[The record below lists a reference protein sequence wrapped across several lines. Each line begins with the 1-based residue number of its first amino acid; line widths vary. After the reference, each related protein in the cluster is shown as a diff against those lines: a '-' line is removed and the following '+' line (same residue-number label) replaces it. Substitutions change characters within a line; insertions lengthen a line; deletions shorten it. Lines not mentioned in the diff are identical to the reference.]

1 MKFLSILIL
10 AFSLVSFSSS
20 TVSFSGNTGVVKMP
34 EVLNVK
40 SRRSMALTKN
50 LQIMKSKIISSV
62 MLFAGLNVFGQD
74 LNNIQMHELSG
85 EESRKIILMPD
96 IPGYKT
102 LKCDFHMH
110 TIFSDG
116 AVWPTFRVDEAWQ
129 EGLDVIA
136 ITDHIENNPSKM
148 FVGGDDNSSYEIAKP
163 YADKNNIIL
172 IKGAEITRGMPP
184 GHFNA
189 LFIKNSN
196 DLDTKDFMDAFEAA
210 KKQGAFF
217 IWNHPG
223 WKAQQPDT
231 CKWWDI
237 HTELLQKGMLHAVE
251 VFNEKE
257 FYPITLDWCNDKK
270 IAYTAASDIHG
281 TIASTY
287 NLDEFN
293 RPMTL
298 VFAKK
303 RTEESVREA
312 LFAGRTVAWF
322 GNFLAG
328 SEELLSAI
336 FKASVEAKFIEET
349 KKVKIYEVKNL
360 SDVAFQLVSADGTQL
375 KIPANCETRVNI
387 PLNNDLHFE
396 VTNLLITA
404 TKNLNINFPTTK

>member
-1 MKFLSILIL
+1 MK
-10 AFSLVSFSSS
+10 A
-20 TVSFSGNTGVVKMP
+20 
-34 EVLNVK
+34 
-40 SRRSMALTKN
+40 
-50 LQIMKSKIISSV
+50 KIISTV

-74 LNNIQMHELSG
+74 LNNVQMFEITR
-85 EESRKIILMPD
+85 EESRKVIHMPD
-96 IPGYKT
+96 ILGYKT

-116 AVWPTFRVDEAWQ
+116 AVWPTVRVDEAWQ

-163 YADKNNIIL
+163 YAEKNDIIL
-172 IKGAEITRGMPP
+172 VKGAEITRDMPP

-189 LFIKNSN
+189 LFLKNSN
-196 DLDTKDFMDAFEAA
+196 ELDTKNYMDAFEAA
-210 KKQGAFF
+210 KKQGAFI

-237 HTELLQKGMLHAVE
+237 HTELLQKGMIHAVE
-251 VFNEKE
+251 VFNENE

-281 TIASTY
+281 IIASTY

-298 VFAKK
+298 VFAKQ
-303 RTEESVREA
+303 RTEESLREA

-322 GNFLAG
+322 GNYLAG

-336 FKASVEAKFIEET
+336 FKASVVANFTGET
-349 KKVKIYEVKNL
+349 KKSKTYNVRNQADI
-360 SDVAFQLVSADGTQL
+360 AFQLLSADGTSI
-375 KIPANCETRVNI
+375 KIPAYSETKVNL
-387 PLNNDLHFE
+387 PKDSDLRFV
-396 VTNLLITA
+396 VTNLMITTSSNLEIDFPV
-404 TKNLNINFPTTK
+404 TK